1 MTFRKRGKDEINK
14 KFNFKLKNHDN
25 WDDTFEYPY
34 LCEIIEVLLP
44 KISVSD
50 FYLNKETLRRYR
62 SSVRL
67 LFKHDNEKCQL
78 TTT

>member
-44 KISVSD
+44 KISVSVLFEQTD
-50 FYLNKETLRRYR
+50 IEMASEHRFYDY
-62 SSVRL
+62 SSKIMKIASRI
-67 LFKHDNEKCQL
+67 D
-78 TTT
+78 